1 MAVPRITVDGSMA
14 YGAPVITTSGGIA
27 FQLNNI
33 NVERPET
40 KAMDRDG
47 SGRPQRQR
55 WTADIAAITG
65 EGQLATSSTALPI
78 FGQTFSLTV
87 DPAYGS
93 ELWCVMPQ
101 NYVATNGEGDIRV
114 VPIRAEKVINGS
126 VTTVA

>member
-1 MAVPRITVDGSMA
+1 MPVPSICVDGSQP
-14 YGAPVITTSGGIA
+14 YGSPIVTINGVS
-27 FQLNNI
+27 FKLNNI
-33 NVERPET
+33 NIDRPET
-40 KAMDRDG
+40 KAMDRSID
-47 SGRPQRQR
+47 GRPQRQR
-55 WTADIAAITG
+55 WTADVATLTA
-65 EGQLATSSTALPI
+65 EGQYPSSGSTIPI

-114 VPIRAEKVINGS
+114 IPIRAEKVLNGS